1 MEKHFQQFLR
11 TEKELKP
18 PLRHHQRNSQLAT
31 QRENL
36 TSQVRHYFDVY
47 QRQTESVTRECSF
60 SPSLRKTAKYNK
72 HSPSVSVVE
81 QESTFERNMGWVE
94 RRERSL
100 DFQRMVQRVSLD
112 KENTFQPAIE
122 PLVIKNRQDSLRIE
136 TPQIPED
143 NESSR
148 SQFKKIKGMEKFL

>member
-1 MEKHFQQFLR
+1 
-11 TEKELKP
+11 
-18 PLRHHQRNSQLAT
+18 
-31 QRENL
+31 
-36 TSQVRHYFDVY
+36 
-47 QRQTESVTRECSF
+47 
-60 SPSLRKTAKYNK
+60 
-72 HSPSVSVVE
+72 
-81 QESTFERNMGWVE
+81 
-94 RRERSL
+94 
-100 DFQRMVQRVSLD
+100 MVQRVSLD